1 MKKSGGLL
9 AALAAASVALAAP
22 AVTRAEGPSSDPE
35 PVPSIDPDWSANFVA
50 PATPRL
56 RAATICRPV
65 DAVFYAPTDWLRLAQ
80 KLRANP
86 SQCANYYLSVAPLA
100 ADKTALRVRSEERR
114 VGKECR

>member
-1 MKKSGGLL
+1 MKKSGVLL

-86 SQCANYYLSVAPLA
+86 SQCAKLLPLGRAAGGRQDGAPRQPSRA
-100 ADKTALRVRSEERR
+100 
-114 VGKECR
+114 

>member
-1 MKKSGGLL
+1 MKRSGVLL

-80 KLRANP
+80 KLCANTSP
-86 SQCANYYLSVAPLA
+86 CANYYIPIAPPAGGQKGLP
-100 ADKTALRVRSEERR
+100 L
-114 VGKECR
+114 